1 MKNNIL
7 IDDKVASR
15 LEKKKSK
22 KHIVHVGDRRSL
34 GKFILPNPPILKC
47 LLRKVLFFKT
57 LFAIILLLP

>member
-47 LLRKVLFFKT
+47 LLRST
-57 LFAIILLLP
+57 IL